1 MANKPISKLESDS
14 AAKVM
19 KKISFPEKSFSVQ
32 PSKCTPP
39 VPDQILFVTESE
51 IISAFKFIKM
61 RKPMES
67 DSVFPQLPK
76 NLFVCTMRWARL
88 QKLFQ
93 TDSLKWTRLSIVLT
107 RADLI
112 LRRVLLQRTPGD
124 PGCS

>member
-14 AAKVM
+14 AAKVI
-19 KKISFPEKSFSVQ
+19 KKKRSFSVQ

-51 IISAFKFIKM
+51 IISAFKSIEM

-76 NLFVCTMRWARL
+76 NLFICTMRWARL

-93 TDSLKWTRLSIVLT
+93 TDL
-107 RADLI
+107 
-112 LRRVLLQRTPGD
+112 
-124 PGCS
+124 